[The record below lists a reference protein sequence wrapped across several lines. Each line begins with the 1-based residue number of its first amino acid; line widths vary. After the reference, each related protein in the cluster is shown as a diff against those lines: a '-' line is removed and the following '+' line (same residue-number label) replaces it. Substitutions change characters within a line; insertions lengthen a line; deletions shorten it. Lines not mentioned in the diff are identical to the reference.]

1 MKVSIIMPTYN
12 RAYILE
18 KAIKSVLAQSY
29 EDWELIIVDD
39 GSKDN
44 TEEVVSRYVGEKVR
58 YISYPVNRGGNHAR
72 NVGIR
77 LAQGEYLAFLDSD
90 NEWIPEALELS
101 VKMLDSMEGKY
112 KLITAITEFHSF
124 DGSVDIRPNE
134 SECSLMQREALIKNI
149 VCFDAPIADMNTY
162 VFSRKCIERVGDFD
176 EEQKKGQ
183 DWELLIRLLADE
195 QIQYR
200 FLKRKIAVNYIQENS
215 ISRQQQLGPTSMF
228 RFLEKHIK
236 ICDAYGCLEEA
247 FHKFLSTQFDMIPE
261 VQSLRLFSLVP
272 EQKRAELLK
281 RFLEERCEGIKS
293 SISNY
298 NGMVFF
304 QGLVEKDDLI
314 MSVQSDWIRLYRSGE
329 NVASCLK
336 RRGMFSVAIYGYGI
350 LGKQLYDE
358 LLVSDIEVKYL
369 IDQSVERL
377 KNDNVRA
384 TCITNRSEN
393 IQAMEKVDA
402 VIVTAVF
409 YYEEIKEKLCRYT
422 DAEIISLEELV
433 KTDLTCK

>member
-12 RAYILE
+12 RAYIIE
-18 KAIKSVLAQSY
+18 KAIKSVLAQFY

-44 TEEVVSRYVGEKVR
+44 TEEIVSRYLCEKVR
-58 YISYPVNRGGNHAR
+58 YIAYPTNKGGNHAR
-72 NVGIR
+72 NVGIG

-112 KLITAITEFHSF
+112 KLITAITEFHSL

-134 SECSLMQREALIKNI
+134 SEWSLMQREALIKNI

-183 DWELLIRLLADE
+183 DWELLIRLLADR
-195 QIQYR
+195 QIQYQ
-200 FLKRKIAVNYIQENS
+200 FLNRRIALNYIQENS
-215 ISRQQQLGPTSMF
+215 ISWQQQLGPESMF
-228 RFLEKHIK
+228 RFLEKHIN
-236 ICDAYGCLEEA
+236 ICDVYGCLEEA
-247 FHKFLSTQFDMIPE
+247 FHKFLSTQFDTISEMK
-261 VQSLRLFSLVP
+261 LLHLFSLVP
-272 EQKRAELLK
+272 EQKRAKLLK
-281 RFLEERCEGIKS
+281 RFLKERWESINS
-293 SISNY
+293 SISNH

-304 QGLVEKDDLI
+304 QELVEKDDLI
-314 MSVQSDWIRLYRSGE
+314 MSVQSDWLRLYRSGK

-350 LGKQLYDE
+350 LGKQLYNE
-358 LLVSDIEVKYL
+358 LEASDIKIEYL
-369 IDQSVERL
+369 IDQNVERL
-377 KNDNVRA
+377 KNDKIKA
-384 TCITNRSEN
+384 TCIANQLEHLRN
-393 IQAMEKVDA
+393 MEKVDA

-409 YYEEIKEKLCRYT
+409 NYEEIREKLCQYT
-422 DAEIISLEELV
+422 DAKIISLEDLV
-433 KTDLTCK
+433 KADLTCK